1 MFEKIFKDKSF
12 FALAYAVAITLF
24 TIYSMYLGFSRIPY
38 EMISFLPFVGLV
50 FTLSFACY
58 ATILIYKCETTKSPK
73 KLLSALIFVALSA
86 ILPTLLYQGATPEN
100 NPKMERLFNIPIG
113 AQVTNENIKLWS
125 EKYPTKEFVVTNKED
140 GVTSIHIT
148 PNSLVDADNLS
159 SIDASQIVR
168 LNILSD
174 KEGTIREIQWLKNP
188 IYRGRP
194 SWYDVKRDFS
204 SNPWLVGGIERYW
217 DGRFIVE
224 KGKGYGDVFLRLYAM
239 TPSSSSTP
247 SSDKLSERLGRA
259 KLHSMFGE

>member
-50 FTLSFACY
+50 LTALFACY
-58 ATILIYKCETTKSPK
+58 ASVFLYAYETTKSSK
-73 KLLSALIFVALSA
+73 KLLSAMILVALSA
-86 ILPTLLYQGATPEN
+86 VFPVILHQGATPEN

-113 AQVTNENIKLWS
+113 AQVTDENIKLWS
-125 EKYPTKEFVVTNKED
+125 EKYPSKEFVIVNKED
-140 GVTSIHIT
+140 GVTSMHIT
-148 PNSLVDADNLS
+148 PNSLVDADALS

-174 KEGTIREIQWLKNP
+174 KEGTIREIQWLKSP

-194 SWYDVKRDFS
+194 SWYDVSRDFI
-204 SNPWLVGGIERYW
+204 SNPWLVGGTVRYW
-217 DGRFIVE
+217 DGRFILE

-239 TPSSSSTP
+239 TPSSSTP